1 MALELQADN
10 YKAAMGSD
18 TESGL
23 AADLAL
29 LASALAGRRDELAEA
44 MTDQIMG
51 EAPVHEAHPAREVLS
66 RTCRAHLDVLLRLP
80 NLPPHERAAVA
91 RCVAADQG
99 LTAAEQR
106 VPLAPLLDRYRVG
119 LRALLEAVLRE
130 GRGED
135 RLDRDRFARAASAVW
150 SLHDIWVQGMTEAYR
165 KAAHE
170 KIQARERERSALVGA
185 LLDGQIQYPQGLWDH
200 VEALRLP
207 HDGPYVV
214 VAAEI
219 LEVGEQ
225 EQIRVVE
232 NRLSRAGVRSAWRL
246 QFDGHAVVAGI
257 AAVRGTAWLEALTE
271 VLSAAWPHRAGIS
284 PPFQALG
291 GARRAL
297 RFATLAMV
305 GGPRGSAGVTVF
317 DRAPVAVLAASA
329 PDVMAEVAEIVLG
342 SLNRLPDEDRRVL
355 VGTLRAWLAC
365 GGSVDTAAK
374 TLFCHP
380 NTVRYRLN
388 RVTEHTGRSLTDP
401 QAVTELTLAL
411 QADNLMWAA

>member
-1 MALELQADN
+1 MAPEPQAGN
-10 YKAAMGSD
+10 YKAAMESD
-18 TESGL
+18 AESGL

-29 LASALAGRRDELAEA
+29 LASVLAGRRDELAEA
-44 MTDQIMG
+44 MTDEIMS
-51 EAPVHEAHPAREVLS
+51 EAPVHESHPAREVLL
-66 RTCRAHLDVLLRLP
+66 RTCRAHLDALLRLP
-80 NLPPHERAAVA
+80 DLPPHK
-91 RCVAADQG
+91 
-99 LTAAEQR
+99 
-106 VPLAPLLDRYRVG
+106 
-119 LRALLEAVLRE
+119 
-130 GRGED
+130 
-135 RLDRDRFARAASAVW
+135 W
-150 SLHDIWVQGMTEAYR
+150 
-165 KAAHE
+165 AHE
-170 KIQARERERSALVGA
+170 KIQALERERSALVGA
-185 LLDGQIQYPQGLWDH
+185 VLDGHIQDAQDLWDT

-214 VAAEI
+214 VAAEM

-246 QFDGHAVVAGI
+246 QSDGHAAVAGI

-271 VLSAAWPHRAGIS
+271 VLSAAWPYRAGIS
-284 PPFQALG
+284 PRFQALG

-305 GGPRGSAGVTVF
+305 GGTRGSAGVTVF

-329 PDVMAEVAEIVLG
+329 PDVMAEVAEVVLG
-342 SLNRLPDEDRRVL
+342 SLNRLPDEERAVL
-355 VGTLRAWLAC
+355 VGTLRTWLAC

-401 QAVTELTLAL
+401 QAVTELNLAL
-411 QADNLMWAA
+411 QADHLTWVA